1 MNNKMDKLMKKILGI
16 VVLLAVA
23 AGCDNRLD
31 VDPTQNI
38 DQQRALSTEKDVL
51 VTLIGAYDGLQDA
64 DTYGG
69 NIQVVSEL
77 IGNSEDIFFT
87 GTFAGLSDIW
97 NVEMVPTNGN
107 ASGTWLDSY
116 NAINRCNNVL
126 SGLDMITSSEDTR
139 DRVEGEALFIRS
151 ALYFELVR
159 LYAKAWDDGNNST
172 NPGVPLVLEP
182 TAEVTD
188 EDYKERNSVE
198 EVYAQI
204 LNDLTQAEALLPE
217 ENGIYATKA
226 AAAAFISRVKLMQG
240 ATGETPQ
247 QQIALEEARDAAD
260 RTINYSTNSLED
272 DFESLWYTFIDN
284 EGNSPSEYIFSMK
297 VTTQDGTNEL
307 NTYFGIN
314 VEGMPGTAG
323 RGDCNITTEHI
334 DKYEDGDVRK
344 DFFVDE
350 GGGTFSQKHLDQ
362 YGNVPIVRLGEMY
375 LTRAE
380 TNFRLGTSVGADPVD
395 DVNLIRERAGLDA
408 LGSISDVE
416 EIVNERLLE
425 LAFEGSRLHDLKRTR
440 SSVGDLNWNDP
451 KLIFPIPQRE
461 IDTNKSLV
469 QNDAY

>member
-1 MNNKMDKLMKKILGI
+1 
-16 VVLLAVA
+16 
-23 AGCDNRLD
+23 
-31 VDPTQNI
+31 
-38 DQQRALSTEKDVL
+38 
-51 VTLIGAYDGLQDA
+51 
-64 DTYGG
+64 
-69 NIQVVSEL
+69 
-77 IGNSEDIFFT
+77 
-87 GTFAGLSDIW
+87 
-97 NVEMVPTNGN
+97 
-107 ASGTWLDSY
+107 
-116 NAINRCNNVL
+116 
-126 SGLDMITSSEDTR
+126 
-139 DRVEGEALFIRS
+139 
-151 ALYFELVR
+151 
-159 LYAKAWDDGNNST
+159 
-172 NPGVPLVLEP
+172 
-182 TAEVTD
+182 
-188 EDYKERNSVE
+188 
-198 EVYAQI
+198 VYAQI